1 MSDFPL
7 CVNNATLH
15 FQLKIKEA
23 ANRGGLFV
31 QECCGHF
38 AMPSAIGSSAFKDL
52 NSLCHG
58 VSSTGPLVSLLYP
71 FIPRKTLIV
80 DFGVRLAGTFGVPP
94 RVQSVA
100 VRDVSM
106 MCRLVVRT

>member
-1 MSDFPL
+1 M
-7 CVNNATLH
+7 
-15 FQLKIKEA
+15 
-23 ANRGGLFV
+23 
-31 QECCGHF
+31 
-38 AMPSAIGSSAFKDL
+38 
-52 NSLCHG
+52 
-58 VSSTGPLVSLLYP
+58 SLLYP